1 MVVGKTAA
9 GHLYSR
15 LIPLVLLLVDGM
27 HSFVL
32 LLKHSIFPPS
42 FLWLHFESI
51 DSIFNFE
58 PSELGSSPIDVSDP
72 SWELYVLIQKKPDQQ
87 GEIQCRVLGFSAIYR
102 FYHYPDSS
110 RLRLG
115 QVYSPLFLLVTG
127 LTHLENLIL
136 VPLYEYYLNLYSY
149 L

>member
-115 QVYSPLFLLVTG
+115 QVYFPLFLLVSFWLDTLRKSNFG
-127 LTHLENLIL
+127 SL
-136 VPLYEYYLNLYSY
+136 V
-149 L
+149 